1 MSRVEVGLMYV
12 EDVLLL
18 DPSSS
23 FMNEREESDCI

>member
-1 MSRVEVGLMYV
+1 MSREEVGLMYV

-23 FMNEREESDCI
+23 FMNEKGGV